1 MNEIKKI
8 IPPLCVKE
16 RQSGIELLRLIA
28 MLLVIGVF
36 YVSSL
41 AIDQIRLL
49 IWNRLAK
56 YMKI

>member
-8 IPPLCVKE
+8 TPPICIKE

-28 MLLVIGVF
+28 MLLVTGVF
-36 YVSSL
+36 YVSLL

>member
-8 IPPLCVKE
+8 THPICVKK
-16 RQSGIELLRLIA
+16 RQSGIELLRLMA
-28 MLLVIGVF
+28 MLLVTGVF
-36 YVSSL
+36 YVSLL